1 MSVQVIFT
9 SLVANHASLP
19 RVNAHECRA
28 SPRIFNSTLLGREQK
43 NSLETRLRFQLSRQ
57 SQVLRTHTS
66 NYSTNQGGTAMTNNT
81 KIDRVSM
88 KQLGLRCYTAT
99 RHSALALQT
108 FKRGQGL
115 NLAAKGCQLLKD
127 FFEDYGDPRIT
138 DSIASKWKNFLAF
151 LMQQWFLSLWCTTYP

>member
-1 MSVQVIFT
+1 
-9 SLVANHASLP
+9 
-19 RVNAHECRA
+19 
-28 SPRIFNSTLLGREQK
+28 
-43 NSLETRLRFQLSRQ
+43 
-57 SQVLRTHTS
+57 
-66 NYSTNQGGTAMTNNT
+66 MTNNT

-115 NLAAKGCQLLKD
+115 NLAAKGCRLLKD

-138 DSIASKWKNFLAF
+138 DSIASKWKSFLAF
-151 LMQQWFLSLWCTTYP
+151 LREHQLKLNYFVVGYDGSDYLFEYEVMSTKYRNLPLRIRREIGEGIPFMMVPQACVDWLDEALDDVPYPMLLDVAAGN